1 MCKNSG
7 CPNSCSFVFLIL
19 YNFSKLI
26 FLVEENKN
34 LIKNKTKNKT
44 SLDARRSQV
53 LALDGVVFIQLF
65 LPRPSFIF
73 ASVFNLLLT
82 LHLRQLFVHRG
93 AQVHVFSNCHSWT
106 RAQSISFDFRF
117 NLLCS
122 LLFLLNLSYTRFLF
136 YYTYLKKQQFHSLF
150 FSIHLPPLSSFVF
163 FCIFAVPLCAYVCV
177 CTCSAEDRIANDDT
191 VKQIRFW
198 KAKMTTHV

>member
-93 AQVHVFSNCHSWT
+93 AQVHVFLIVT
-106 RAQSISFDFRF
+106 REQGRS
-117 NLLCS
+117 
-122 LLFLLNLSYTRFLF
+122 LFLLISVSTFFVPF
-136 YYTYLKKQQFHSLF
+136 YFYL
-150 FSIHLPPLSSFVF
+150 
-163 FCIFAVPLCAYVCV
+163 
-177 CTCSAEDRIANDDT
+177 T
-191 VKQIRFW
+191 
-198 KAKMTTHV
+198 